1 MRSGTVLA
9 CLSTALALVVA
20 GCDRQSEAPRPKA
33 IPRIGYLTSGVC
45 PGEERGA
52 PGPVFEGLRAH
63 GYEVGKTIAI
73 ECRLSN
79 QSDDQRFREMA
90 KELIDAKVDLIVGI
104 SSTATRALT
113 SLTHTIPVVV
123 VDLETDPVA
132 SGLAASLGRPG
143 GNVTGIFLDAV
154 ELSGKRLQLI
164 RELRPGVSRVA
175 VLSDASM
182 DPAPLR
188 AAQVA
193 AESLGMQL
201 QMLAISHPDEIAGAL
216 QAAVRGRAGAVMVV
230 PSPSMDV
237 SGPKLAELMLER
249 RLPSAGLLPSFVK
262 QGGLVSYGPDVL
274 ELMRHL
280 GSFVD
285 RILKGARPGDVPIE
299 RPTRF
304 YLAINLK
311 TAKALGVTVPPAVLA
326 RADQVIE

>member
-1 MRSGTVLA
+1 MRRGTVLA
-9 CLSTALALVVA
+9 CLSAALALVVA
-20 GCDRQSEAPRPKA
+20 GCDRPSEAPRPKA

-90 KELIDAKVDLIVGI
+90 KELIDTKVDLIVGI
-104 SSTATRALT
+104 SSTATRAITALT
-113 SLTHTIPVVV
+113 QTIPVVV

-154 ELSGKRLQLI
+154 ELRGKRLQVI

-193 AESLGMQL
+193 AETIGVQL
-201 QMLAISHPDEIAGAL
+201 QMLAIRHPEEISDAL

-230 PSPSMDV
+230 PSPAMDV
-237 SGPKLAELMLER
+237 NGLKLAELMLER

-274 ELMRHL
+274 ELLRHL

>member
-1 MRSGTVLA
+1 MWSRTIFAFLSIALTPLA
-9 CLSTALALVVA
+9 A
-20 GCDRQSEAPRPKA
+20 GCERAPEPVRPKP

-73 ECRLSN
+73 ECRLSK

-104 SSTATRALT
+104 SSTATRAITALT
-113 SLTHTIPVVV
+113 QTIPVVV
-123 VDLETDPVA
+123 IDLETDPVA

-154 ELSGKRLQLI
+154 ELSGKRLQVI

-182 DPAPLR
+182 DPAPVR

-193 AESLGMQL
+193 AESLGVQL
-201 QMLAISHPDEIAGAL
+201 QMLAVRHPEEIGGAL
-216 QAAVRGRAGAVMVV
+216 QAAVRGRAGAVMLV
-230 PSPSMDV
+230 PSPFMDV
-237 SGPKLAELMLER
+237 NGPTIAALLLER
-249 RLPSAGLLPSFVK
+249 RLPSAGLLPSFVRD
-262 QGGLVSYGPDVL
+262 GGLVSYGPDVL
-274 ELMRHL
+274 ELFRHV

-285 RILKGARPGDVPIE
+285 RILKGARPGEVPIE

-326 RADQVIE
+326 RGDQVIE